1 VKNPL
6 LGYNPNTGR
15 KLVSTG
21 ITITGDNFEQEV
33 LQSPIPVL
41 IDFWATWCGPCKMI
55 GPVIDQLAGEY
66 EGRIKIGKVNVDEE
80 NDLAQRHGIVSIPTL
95 VLYKG
100 GDIAAQRTGSASK
113 RDIEA
118 IFKSFV

>member
-1 VKNPL
+1 
-6 LGYNPNTGR
+6 
-15 KLVSTG
+15 VSAG
-21 ITITGDNFEQEV
+21 ITITGGNFEQEV

-41 IDFWATWCGPCKMI
+41 IDFWASWCGPCKMI
-55 GPVIDQLAGEY
+55 SPVIDQLAAEY
-66 EGRIKIGKVNVDEE
+66 EGRVKIGKVNVDEE
-80 NDLAQRHGIVSIPTL
+80 SDLATRHGIVSIPTL

-118 IFKSFV
+118 IFKNAL

>member
-1 VKNPL
+1 
-6 LGYNPNTGR
+6 
-15 KLVSTG
+15 VSAG
-21 ITITGDNFEQEV
+21 ITITGGNFEQEV
-33 LQSPIPVL
+33 VQSPIPVL
-41 IDFWATWCGPCKMI
+41 IDFWASWCGPCKMI

-66 EGRIKIGKVNVDEE
+66 EGKVKVGKVNVDEE
-80 NDLAQRHGIVSIPTL
+80 SDLAQRHGITSIPTL

-118 IFKSFV
+118 IFKGVV

>member
-1 VKNPL
+1 M
-6 LGYNPNTGR
+6 
-15 KLVSTG
+15 STG

-118 IFKSFV
+118 IFVGFIG